1 MATSQT
7 SILANIGSIYTTA
20 FGVMLFL
27 NNYLTKNSEDVVMAN
42 KLYKVENNEEV
53 SKDGSS

>member
-27 NNYLTKNSEDVVMAN
+27 NNYFTKNSEDDVMAN
-42 KLYKVENNEEV
+42 KLYKVEKNEEV